1 MRFFLCGILLLLGA
15 CESLPSVKLALEKE
29 EQKELANKKIYLVKE
44 DVVEAHYF
52 VSGKDMLNTLVDIGN
67 TEEESSKTEKL
78 RPPSEIIE
86 RALVGDLKKKYA
98 VTTKPETISFEGEE
112 KPTDMVAW
120 AKANGYENG
129 IVLDVETMDWGITPH
144 PKSRTRYIV
153 KVRALMNLYDLEA
166 GTVLARHVC
175 MGNTSSLPLAEAPT
189 KYKLLKDDSRLM
201 KRYIYRQSKR
211 CAELI
216 SEKVF

>member
-1 MRFFLCGILLLLGA
+1 MRFLLCFTLLILA
-15 CESLPSVKLALEKE
+15 SCESLPSVKLEQE
-29 EQKELANKKIYLVKE
+29 EQVDLTSKKIYLVKE

-52 VSGKDMLNTLVDIGN
+52 VSGKDMLNTLVDVGN
-67 TEEESSKTEKL
+67 VGEEESKTDKL
-78 RPPSEIIE
+78 RAPSEIIE
-86 RALVGDLKKKYA
+86 RALVDDLKKIYEVSA
-98 VTTKPETISFEGEE
+98 KPETISFKDQE
-112 KPTDMVAW
+112 KPDDILVW
-120 AKANGYENG
+120 AAENGYEEG
-129 IVLDVETMDWGITPH
+129 IVLDVETMDWGIAPH

-153 KVRALMNLYDLEA
+153 KVRALMNLYDLEQ

-175 MGNTSSLPLAEAPT
+175 LGNTSSLPLAEAPT
-189 KYKLLKDDSRLM
+189 KYKLLKDNSRLM